1 MCHNH
6 TSWYMKKKVFH
17 ILRIVLSCS
26 RKTHNRQATKIIWRV
41 RDKTQHK
48 LQSYNN
54 AWRDKR
60 KNIMPSHRLSLSVEL
75 LSKSVF
81 NSLYAMVKSKS
92 CVQSLSRFQ
101 SNLRVISKAFHS
113 ILSFPCIWLAGRPA
127 SGGRLLNC
135 FLVSLLA
142 IALLCLWEFTS
153 CLLWLW
159 TINFH
164 FLSFIPWIMIMDHVS
179 IHT

>member
-1 MCHNH
+1 MAD
-6 TSWYMKKKVFH
+6 KG
-17 ILRIVLSCS
+17 
-26 RKTHNRQATKIIWRV
+26 
-41 RDKTQHK
+41 RD
-48 LQSYNN
+48 
-54 AWRDKR
+54 
-60 KNIMPSHRLSLSVEL
+60 IMPSQRLSLSPQV

-81 NSLYAMVKSKS
+81 NSLYAMVKSRS

-142 IALLCLWEFTS
+142 RAPVFSLGVYVLHAASLELFIFS
-153 CLLWLW
+153 FVLLWW
-159 TINFH
+159 TMWVYILH
-164 FLSFIPWIMIMDHVS
+164 LL
-179 IHT
+179 HTAHYGWAASTLVYEMLFA